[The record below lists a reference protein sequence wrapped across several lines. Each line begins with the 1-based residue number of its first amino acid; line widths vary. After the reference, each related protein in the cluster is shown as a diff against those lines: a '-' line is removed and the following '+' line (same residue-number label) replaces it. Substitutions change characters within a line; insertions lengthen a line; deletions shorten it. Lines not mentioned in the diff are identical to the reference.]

1 MVVLVLSTSTMTM
14 NEAET
19 RSLLIDP
26 ALHKRGWAIS
36 LGTMRL
42 EQSAGKVEKI
52 GGRARRSSTKTADY
66 TLQVRP
72 GGSGQPVKVGVVEA
86 KAERFPP
93 NHGLEQAKQTAERHN
108 VPFAFASNGHLYVEY
123 DADTGLTS
131 EPKGF
136 EDFPTTDELQRR

>member
-1 MVVLVLSTSTMTM
+1 MTL

-19 RSLLIDP
+19 RNLLIDP
-26 ALHKRGWAIS
+26 ALQKRGWGMG

-42 EQSAGKVEKI
+42 EQSAGKVRMVN
-52 GGRARRSSTKTADY
+52 GRARRSSTKTADY

-72 GGSGQPVKVGVVEA
+72 SGSGQPVKVGVVEA

-108 VPFAFASNGHLYVEY
+108 VPFAFSSNGHLYVEHDSTYGYY
-123 DADTGLTS
+123 D
-131 EPKGF
+131 
-136 EDFPTTDELQRR
+136 